1 MVWSRSGVVVGAA
14 ALCLALFPAA
24 ATAED
29 PPAYTPASGA
39 RTVQGTESGVDSP
52 FLEKSAVYADT
63 LGPGEKKY
71 YRVRLDDSSNAFVST
86 VVAPPP
92 GTEIGFTDGVR
103 LSLTSTDGSKCGTD
117 VSLTFGGESTRPVA
131 GAVSRRMER
140 DRNCQ
145 EAGEYLYAVEWT
157 GPSEKAVEPWPLELT
172 YMAEPGLKPGADEPR
187 APTGWSSGGPPAPS
201 TMTRKEAAGGTG
213 FNDAAAVREGVW
225 QDEIRPGESRF
236 YRVPVAWGQ
245 QLFLRA
251 QLAGS
256 GSGSSFFAVDGLRL
270 ELYNTAR
277 ARVADKAVGYT
288 GKPAGVEFGTAPAAY
303 ANRFAAE
310 TEAER
315 AMHFQ
320 GWYYVQ
326 VTLGDRAR
334 EAVPLRLDVDL
345 RGTAQSGPP
354 YDGDPAAAGFGLGD
368 PVAGTGGD
376 PGMRVL
382 GIAGIGTGT
391 ALVLGLGAWSYAARR
406 RTAGA
411 VRSR

>member
-1 MVWSRSGVVVGAA
+1 MT
-14 ALCLALFPAA
+14 

-29 PPAYTPASGA
+29 RPAYTPASGA
-39 RTVQGTESGVDSP
+39 RRIQGAESGVDSP
-52 FLEKSAVYADT
+52 FIEKAAVYTDT
-63 LGPGEKKY
+63 IGPGEKKY

-131 GAVSRRMER
+131 GAASRRRER

-145 EAGEYLYAVEWT
+145 EAGEYLYTVEWS
-157 GPSEKAVEPWPLELT
+157 GPSGKGAEKAAEPWPIELT
-172 YMAEPGLKPGADEPR
+172 YMAEPGLKPGADVPR
-187 APTGWSSGGPPAPS
+187 APTGWSSEAPPAPS
-201 TMTRKEAAGGTG
+201 TMTRKETAGGTG

-225 QDEIRPGESRF
+225 QDDIRPGESRF

-245 QLFLRA
+245 QLSLRA
-251 QLAGS
+251 QVAGS
-256 GSGSSFFAVDGLRL
+256 GTGSSFFAANGLRL
-270 ELYNTAR
+270 ELYNPAR
-277 ARVADKAVGYT
+277 ARVADQAVGYT
-288 GKPAGVEFGTAPAAY
+288 GKPTGVEFGTAPAAY
-303 ANRFAAE
+303 ANRFVAE
-310 TEAER
+310 TEAAR
-315 AMHFQ
+315 AMSFQ

-334 EAVPLRLDVDL
+334 ETVPLRMDVDL

-354 YDGDPAAAGFGLGD
+354 YEGDPEAAGFGLGD
-368 PVAGTGGD
+368 PADATKGN
-376 PGMRVL
+376 PGMRIL

-406 RTAGA
+406 RPAGA
-411 VRSR
+411 VHSR